1 LSPRAIASVASVL
14 FLAHAARY
22 LYFFVDDEA
31 IPFVYARNLLRG
43 RGLVYT
49 AFEGRVEG
57 YSDFLTVLVDTIL
70 LGLTRIAGAPTLSVF
85 AGAKLISLA
94 AGATIVWLI
103 SRYLASRYRPSAA
116 LTGIA
121 LVVLAGPLAMWSCS
135 ALEAAGVAL
144 LVLLLALAIQQVR
157 TTSAVAAAILLTLIR
172 IDGFIYVGAA
182 VVAAAIAQRDRTR
195 LALIRRVALTSLLAL
210 ALLTVARFLYFGSLV
225 PTSVEAKVLYKLV
238 PHAHLL
244 IKQPAASYL
253 GQFLTLYGAVF
264 LLAVSA
270 GAVLPSPRPE
280 SAVFVLNALFLAM
293 YVSVVGDWMFGLRF
307 FVPVLPLVAVF
318 TAEAVD
324 RVSMRSVWVGR
335 LGAAVAIVWML
346 LVASSFSDEYRRV
359 ERRENFL
366 TAPTLDPGA
375 FFKPYWAVYTQLRDK
390 VPAGTVIAD
399 NQAGFVPFMLDAENI
414 DDLGICSRFYAE
426 LPTRDVFFTE
436 VGRFMPLTNK
446 DARSAGVSYLV
457 YRRPALIIERE
468 DLLRPSN
475 NLEIPPYLLG
485 GAYQLWFE
493 DSVRNAAVYAPTA
506 SDVSA
511 YRRDRRLYLENVA
524 HLSHLSRVT
533 ENGRNL
539 TFTESEHAL
548 AFVHEGWRELVV
560 TRDYSLELHFDTG
573 AVPVYELHIERLRSA
588 EPAVVALTLWDG
600 KGVSVHEERVELHAR
615 EWSGLHVVLPA
626 PVAAAT
632 ATLSITGPPEGT
644 TKVVVDDLRV
654 QAQPLPLER
663 YVAERIIRTAPA
675 SAGRR

>member
-1 LSPRAIASVASVL
+1 VL
-14 FLAHAARY
+14 FLTHAARY

-31 IPFVYARNLLRG
+31 IPFIYARNLLRG
-43 RGLVYT
+43 RGLIYT
-49 AFEGRVEG
+49 ALEGHVEG

-70 LGLTRIAGAPTLSVF
+70 LGLARLAGAPTLSVF
-85 AGAKLISLA
+85 AVAKLISLA
-94 AGATIVWLI
+94 AGTTIVWLV
-103 SRYLASRYRPSAA
+103 SRLLASRYRPSAA

-121 LVVLAGPLAMWSCS
+121 LVVLAGPLALWSCS
-135 ALEAAGVAL
+135 ALEAASVAL

-157 TTSAVAAAILLTLIR
+157 PTSAVAAAILLTLIR

-182 VVAAAIAQRDRTR
+182 VLASASVQRDRTR
-195 LALIRRVALTSLLAL
+195 LALVRRVILTSLLAL
-210 ALLTVARFLYFGSLV
+210 ALLTAARFLYFGSLV
-225 PTSVEAKVLYKLV
+225 PTPVEAKILYKLM
-238 PHAHLL
+238 PQAHLL

-253 GQFLTLYGAVF
+253 GQFLSLYEAVF
-264 LLAVSA
+264 LLFAVLT
-270 GAVLPSPRPE
+270 GAVLSSPRPE
-280 SAVFVLNALFLAM
+280 STVFVLNALLLTM
-293 YVSVVGDWMFGLRF
+293 YVTVVGDWMFGLRF

-318 TAEAVD
+318 AAESVD
-324 RVSMRSVWVGR
+324 RVSVRSVWVAR
-335 LGAAVAIVWML
+335 LGAAVAIVWMVHGAAL
-346 LVASSFSDEYRRV
+346 FSEEYRRV

-366 TAPTLDPGA
+366 MAPTLAPSA
-375 FFKPYWAVYTQLRDK
+375 FFAPYWAVYMQLRDK
-390 VPAGTVIAD
+390 VPTGTVIAD

-436 VGRFMPLTNK
+436 VGRFMPLTNN
-446 DARSAGVSYLV
+446 DTRSAGLSYLL

-475 NLEIPPYLLG
+475 NLEIPPYILG

-493 DSVRNAAVYAPTA
+493 DSVRNAAVYAPTS

-524 HLSHLSRVT
+524 HVSHLSRVT

-539 TFTESEHAL
+539 TFAESEHAL
-548 AFVHEGWRELVV
+548 AFVRESWREIVV

-573 AVPVYELHIERLRSA
+573 AVPVYELHIERLHSVQ
-588 EPAVVALTLWDG
+588 PAVVVLTLWDG
-600 KGVSVHEERVELHAR
+600 KGISVHEERVELHAG

-632 ATLSITGPPEGT
+632 ATLTITGPPEGA

-654 QAQPLPLER
+654 QAQPQALEH
-663 YVAERIIRTAPA
+663 YVADRIIGTPPT
-675 SAGRR
+675 SAGRY